1 MKELLKPA
9 RFLALLMATALAPVI
24 AHATDTPP
32 EDADMA
38 DMNHEGMQPQGGA
51 APDDARDPHANADGY
66 TIHSGKYVVPSVHS
80 LHLADQHNF
89 GSLRVGRLER
99 AYASN
104 DNSSNLTAYDV
115 QGWFGRDINKLV
127 VKAEGSHAQGHLQDA
142 RSELLWGHAVAA
154 YWDTQLGMR
163 FDNGTG
169 PSRKWLAAG
178 IQGLA
183 PYWFDV
189 DATLY
194 QGESGRSALRL
205 SAEYEVLITQKLILQ
220 PRFEATAY
228 GKRDPAWELGSGL
241 ATGTAGLRLR
251 YEINRQFAPYL
262 GVERTAKYG
271 ETRDMAAADGKPRAE
286 TRWVAGLRMWF

>member
-1 MKELLKPA
+1 
-9 RFLALLMATALAPVI
+9 
-24 AHATDTPP
+24 
-32 EDADMA
+32 
-38 DMNHEGMQPQGGA
+38 MQPQGGS
-51 APDDARDPHANADGY
+51 APADARDPHAYSNGY
-66 TIHSGKYVVPSVHS
+66 EIHSGKYVVPSVHS

-89 GSLRVGRLER
+89 GSLRVDRLER
-99 AYASN
+99 AYAN
-104 DNSSNLTAYDV
+104 DDNSSNLTAYDV
-115 QGWFGRDINKLV
+115 QAWFGRDIDKLV

-142 RSELLWGHAVAA
+142 RSELLWGHAIAS
-154 YWDTQLGMR
+154 YWDTQLGVR

-194 QGESGRSALRL
+194 LGESGRSALRL
-205 SAEYEVLITQKLILQ
+205 SAEYDLLITQKLILQ
-220 PRFEATAY
+220 PRFEAAAY

-241 ATGTAGLRLR
+241 ATGSLGLRLR
-251 YEINRQFAPYL
+251 YEINRQFAPYV
-262 GVERTAKYG
+262 GVERSAKYG
-271 ETRDMAAADGKPRAE
+271 ETADMATAEGRPRME

>member
-1 MKELLKPA
+1 
-9 RFLALLMATALAPVI
+9 
-24 AHATDTPP
+24 
-32 EDADMA
+32 MA

-51 APDDARDPHANADGY
+51 APADARDPHANSGGY
-66 TIHSGKYVVPSVHS
+66 TVYSGKYVVPSAHS

-89 GSLRVGRLER
+89 GSLLVDRLER
-99 AYASN
+99 AYADGTDSN
-104 DNSSNLTAYDV
+104 NGGNLTTYDV
-115 QGWFGRDINKLV
+115 QAWFGRDINKLV
-127 VKAEGSHAQGHLQDA
+127 VKAEGSHAQGRLQDA
-142 RSELLWGHAVAA
+142 RSELLWGHAIAS

-183 PYWFDV
+183 PYWFHLDL
-189 DATLY
+189 AAYL
-194 QGESGRSALRL
+194 GESGRSALRL
-205 SAEYEVLITQKLILQ
+205 SAEYDLLITQKLILQ

-251 YEINRQFAPYL
+251 YEINRQFAPYV

-271 ETRDMAAADGKPRAE
+271 ETGDMAAAEGRPRME
-286 TRWVAGLRMWF
+286 TRWVAGLRVWF